1 MTNRKSNSTKK
12 TVSPKQKGLF
22 EQDKSFL
29 SRGIDKLKGVSR
41 YFWDFTGVISIAL
54 GLILILSFVEV
65 TSGAFITPLT
75 TFFSLWFGWGRYL
88 IAVILIYVGIRV
100 LRWRKHPPTKL
111 PIGKIV
117 AIEIAFFLS
126 LGLASIIYSGS
137 PSEAEAGLDPGGII
151 GWGIAEIF
159 RNLVG
164 PTFGFVIILLLLL
177 VSVFSALRLFYRL
190 EKFIDKQMG
199 KYVLQTRKGAV
210 SSNDEKPS
218 VLTED
223 EVEDEEKPEQPRKTV
238 WLPPEFR
245 KTFDTPTLADEQ
257 PNRPVE
263 RSPELPPL
271 DLLSRG
277 DTYKPDK
284 RTINMTA
291 GLIEKTLDEFGIP
304 AKVVGFRTG
313 PTVTQFA
320 VEPGYIDKSDDDRQ
334 KIRVSQISSLQRD
347 LALALSAERLRI
359 EAPVPGKSY
368 VGIEI
373 PNANSAS
380 VQLRPLIESEAFQ
393 RVNSPLALTLGR
405 DVSGRPVVA
414 DLATMPHLLIA
425 GTTGSG
431 KSVCITALT
440 ACLVMNNTPEA
451 LKLAMIDPKRVELM
465 RFNGLPHLMG
475 NVETEIE
482 RILGVLRWATTE
494 MDYRYKLLEKARAR
508 NIDSYNHK
516 MERQNKAKLPKIV
529 ILIDELADL
538 MISAPDQ
545 TEHAVIR
552 LAQKARAIG
561 IHLILAT
568 QRPSTDVVTGLIKAN
583 FPTRISFTV
592 ASSIDSR
599 VILDTS
605 GAETL
610 LGKGD
615 MLFLHPEIGLPM
627 RAQGA
632 IVSDNELN
640 KIIRW
645 WKKQEKSVEKIEEKV
660 PQARYDDTEAPPWEE
675 KIGKEDE
682 NDEDELLIKEA
693 IALIKAEGHASASY
707 FQRQL
712 RVGYPRAARLVDQ
725 LEEMGVIGSSQGGGR
740 EREILI
746 DTDDEENGR

>member
-1 MTNRKSNSTKK
+1 MASPTKPSSQKEKTKASSKLDGRGLNSIATMGKF
-12 TVSPKQKGLF
+12 QK
-22 EQDKSFL
+22 FL
-29 SRGIDKLKGVSR
+29 PYSLDFVGIVLISMAIILLLGFFGVTS
-41 YFWDFTGVISIAL
+41 GVIITPLANFLARWFGL
-54 GLILILSFVEV
+54 GRFLILI
-65 TSGAFITPLT
+65 T
-75 TFFSLWFGWGRYL
+75 L
-88 IAVILIYVGIRV
+88 IVIGYKLI
-100 LRWRKHPPTKL
+100 RWREKPPEDFNLGRTL
-111 PIGKIV
+111 
-117 AIEIAFFLS
+117 AFEFSFFL
-126 LGLASIIYSGS
+126 LLAIFSFFDATADLKIPMGQKY
-137 PSEAEAGLDPGGII
+137 GGII
-151 GWGIAEIF
+151 GWGVAEIF
-159 RNLVG
+159 SVI
-164 PTFGFVIILLLLL
+164 FGDIAGKIVIGLIFII
-177 VSVFSALRLFYRL
+177 SVFIALEIVPKFDKFVQSRLQKRAYQSA
-190 EKFIDKQMG
+190 ENQQIGSITKP
-199 KYVLQTRKGAV
+199 AV
-210 SSNDEKPS
+210 VTSSNKQAEK
-218 VLTED
+218 
-223 EVEDEEKPEQPRKTV
+223 EKRKTQPTP

-245 KTFDTPTLADEQ
+245 KSFETHEIADEKPNQ
-257 PNRPVE
+257 PLRRDE
-263 RSPELPPL
+263 DLPPMN
-271 DLLSRG
+271 LLEVG
-277 DTYKPDK
+277 ETYKPDK

-291 GLIEKTLDEFGIP
+291 GLIEKTLNEFGIP
-304 AKVVGFRTG
+304 AKVVGFRSG

-320 VEPGYIDKSDDDRQ
+320 VEPGYIDKSDEERQ
-334 KIRVSQISSLQRD
+334 KIRVSQIMSLQRD
-347 LALALSAERLRI
+347 LTLALSADRLRI

-373 PNANSAS
+373 PNPNSAN
-380 VQLRPLIESEAFQ
+380 VQMRPLIESEAFF
-393 RVNSPLALTLGR
+393 RINSPLALSLGR

-440 ACLVMNNTPEA
+440 ACLVMNNTPED

-508 NIDSYNHK
+508 NIDSYNLK
-516 MERQNKAKLPKIV
+516 MERRNKPKLPKIV

-599 VILDTS
+599 VILDTN

-610 LGKGD
+610 LGRGD

-627 RAQGA
+627 RAQGV
-632 IVSDNELN
+632 IVSDKEL
-640 KIIRW
+640 KRVIKW
-645 WKKQEKSVEKIEEKV
+645 WQKKSETEEKT
-660 PQARYDDTEAPPWEE
+660 PKPRYDDTDAPPWEE
-675 KIGKEDE
+675 RIGLEEDDD
-682 NDEDELLIKEA
+682 DEDEVLIEEAIRLIKS
-693 IALIKAEGHASASY
+693 EGHASASY

-712 RVGYPRAARLVDQ
+712 RIGYPRAARLVDQ
-725 LEEMGVIGSSQGGGR
+725 LEEMGVIGPSQGGGR
-740 EREILI
+740 EREILL
-746 DTDDEENGR
+746 DMDEEDY

>member
-1 MTNRKSNSTKK
+1 MANQKSKPPQKK
-12 TVSPKQKGLF
+12 SDPKQPHLFRDDQSFFAQFINKVKGFARYGWDL
-22 EQDKSFL
+22 L
-29 SRGIDKLKGVSR
+29 GVAL
-41 YFWDFTGVISIAL
+41 ISL
-54 GLILILSFVEV
+54 GLILLLGLLGV
-65 TSGAFITPLT
+65 TSGALVTPLT
-75 TFFSLWFGWGRYL
+75 SFLILWFGLGSYL
-88 IAVILIYVGIRV
+88 LVLFFIWIGVLVI
-100 LRWRKHPPTKL
+100 RWRKEPPSRI
-111 PIGKIV
+111 PIGQI
-117 AIEIAFFLS
+117 IAFEFTAFLF
-126 LGLASIIYSGS
+126 LALLSIINDTSVT
-137 PSEAEAGLDPGGII
+137 EAESGLDPGGIL

-159 RNLVG
+159 RSILG
-164 PTFGFVIILLLLL
+164 PTAGFIIIIILILIAL
-177 VSVFSALRLFYRL
+177 FSGFRILYLL
-190 EKFIDKQMG
+190 EKLIDKQAG
-199 KYVLQTRKGAV
+199 KVIIQPAETTAWRE
-210 SSNDEKPS
+210 NEKPTF
-218 VLTED
+218 VTE
-223 EVEDEEKPEQPRKTV
+223 EEDEEEITPPKKTV

-257 PNRPVE
+257 PNQPIE
-263 RSPELPPL
+263 RSPNLPPL
-271 DLLSRG
+271 DILSRG
-277 DTYKPDK
+277 DTFKPDK
-284 RTINMTA
+284 RSINMTA

-320 VEPGYIDKSDDDRQ
+320 VEPGYIDKSDDERQ

-373 PNANSAS
+373 PNPNSAD

-405 DVSGRPVVA
+405 DVSGRPVVS
-414 DLATMPHLLIA
+414 DLGTMPHLLIA

-431 KSVCITALT
+431 KSVCITAIT
-440 ACLVMNNTPEA
+440 ACLVMNNTPED
-451 LKLAMIDPKRVELM
+451 LKIAMIDPKRVELM

-475 NVETEIE
+475 NVETEID
-482 RILGVLRWATTE
+482 RILGVLRWATSE
-494 MDYRYKLLEKARAR
+494 MDYRYKLLENARAR
-508 NIDSYNHK
+508 NIDSYNKK

-599 VILDTS
+599 VILDTG

-627 RAQGA
+627 RAQGV
-632 IVSDNELN
+632 IVPDKELN

-645 WKKQEKSVEKIEEKV
+645 WKKQEKAEEQ
-660 PQARYDDTEAPPWEE
+660 PSQPRYDDTEDPPWEE
-675 KIGKEDE
+675 RVGEEEESNEDE
-682 NDEDELLIKEA
+682 MLIEEA
-693 IALIKAEGHASASY
+693 IALIKSEGHASASY

-712 RVGYPRAARLVDQ
+712 RIGYPRAARLVDQ
-725 LEEMGVIGSSQGGGR
+725 LEEMGIIGPSQGGGR

-746 DTDDEENGR
+746 EADEE

>member
-1 MTNRKSNSTKK
+1 MSRRTSDSQKNKKKSHQEPLISDNDLSWAKINRNL
-12 TVSPKQKGLF
+12 QR
-22 EQDKSFL
+22 FL
-29 SRGIDKLKGVSR
+29 KYGWDILGVLL
-41 YFWDFTGVISIAL
+41 IAM
-54 GLILILSFVEV
+54 GLILLLAFIGI
-65 TSGAFITPLT
+65 TSGAVVDFLDQKFTEWIG
-75 TFFSLWFGWGRYL
+75 FGRYL
-88 IAVILIYVGIRV
+88 FVIGVIGIGFQV
-100 LRWRKHPPTKL
+100 VRWRKQPPQ
-111 PIGKIV
+111 KIDLRRIL
-117 AIEIAFFLS
+117 AFEFSFFLLLAAVSMIDGNS
-126 LGLASIIYSGS
+126 LSDLQSSQN
-137 PSEAEAGLDPGGII
+137 LGGAI
-151 GWGIAEIF
+151 GWGLAEIF
-159 RNLVG
+159 RATIGATAGIV
-164 PTFGFVIILLLLL
+164 VIIFLFVLSLFGAL
-177 VSVFSALRLFYRL
+177 SVFPRIEKWVQNRLQKISEEDKSLSQPILRDTDSAVTKEEHKLQP
-190 EKFIDKQMG
+190 EKETK
-199 KYVLQTRKGAV
+199 K
-210 SSNDEKPS
+210 E
-218 VLTED
+218 
-223 EVEDEEKPEQPRKTV
+223 V

-245 KTFDTPTLADEQ
+245 KSFDTPSLSDEKPDQ
-257 PNRPVE
+257 PLE
-263 RSPELPPL
+263 RSSALPPL
-271 DLLSRG
+271 DILHKG
-277 DTYKPDK
+277 ETYKPDK

-304 AKVVGFRTG
+304 ARVVGFRTG

-320 VEPGYIDKSDDDRQ
+320 IEPGYIDRSEDDRQ

-373 PNANSAS
+373 PNPNSAD
-380 VQLRPLIESEAFQ
+380 VALRPLIESDAFH
-393 RVNSPLALTLGR
+393 RVNSQLALTLGR
-405 DVSGRPVVA
+405 DVSGRPVVS

-431 KSVCITALT
+431 KSVCITSLT
-440 ACLVMNNTPEA
+440 ACLIMNNTPDE

-482 RILGVLRWATTE
+482 RILGILRWATTE
-494 MDYRYKLLEKARAR
+494 MDFRYKLLEKAKAR
-508 NIDSYNHK
+508 NIDSYNKK
-516 MERQNKAKLPKIV
+516 MERQGKAKLPKIV

-599 VILDTS
+599 VILDTG

-615 MLFLHPEIGLPM
+615 MLFLHPEIGLPL

-632 IVSDNELN
+632 IVTDNELN

-645 WKKQEKSVEKIEEKV
+645 WQKQGKGETEAVA
-660 PQARYDDTEAPPWEE
+660 ARYVDDDAPPWEE
-675 KIGKEDE
+675 KVGFEE
-682 NDEDELLIKEA
+682 EEEDEDEVLIDEA
-693 IALIKAEGHASASY
+693 IALIKKEGHASASY

-725 LEEMGVIGSSQGGGR
+725 LEEMGVIGPSQGGGK

-746 DTDDEENGR
+746 DLDSHQEE